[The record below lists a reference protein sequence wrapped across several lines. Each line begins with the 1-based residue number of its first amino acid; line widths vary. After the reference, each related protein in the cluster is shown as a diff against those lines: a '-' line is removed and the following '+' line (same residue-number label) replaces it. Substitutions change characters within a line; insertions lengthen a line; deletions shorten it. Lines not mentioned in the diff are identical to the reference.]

1 MAEETK
7 AAEPQEQQ
15 AEQTEQATD
24 WQAKYEAMRQH
35 AREWEKAAK
44 ANKGAA
50 DELEKLK
57 AEQMTEQEKALARAE
72 KAEKQLAELQAE
84 QQRAEAVAEV
94 SKATGVPTELLAF
107 CADRDTM
114 ERFAQAYA
122 QTLPETHAAGRTAGS
137 ALVNEGTK
145 PSNADTFARLVK
157 EQFNF

>member
-114 ERFAQAYA
+114 ERFASVYA
-122 QTLPETHAAGRTAGS
+122 QTLPETHAAASTSGTRIVAG
-137 ALVNEGTK
+137 ERK
-145 PSNADTFARLVK
+145 PSTRDQFAAALANAGL
-157 EQFNF
+157 

>member
-7 AAEPQEQQ
+7 AAESQEQQ

-72 KAEKQLAELQAE
+72 KAEKQLAQLQAE
-84 QQRAEAVAEV
+84 QQRAEDVADV
-94 SKATGVPTELLAF
+94 AKSTGVPLALLEF

-114 ERFAQAYA
+114 ERFAQVYA
-122 QTLPETHAAGRTAGS
+122 QTMPETHAAGRTAGS
-137 ALVNEGTK
+137 ALATEGAK
-145 PSNADTFARLVK
+145 PSNADTFARLMK
-157 EQFNF
+157 EQFKF

>member
-7 AAEPQEQQ
+7 AAETQEQQ
-15 AEQTEQATD
+15 AEQATNEVD

-72 KAEKQLAELQAE
+72 KAEKQLAQLQAE
-84 QQRAEAVAEV
+84 QQRAEDVADV
-94 SKATGVPTELLAF
+94 AKSTGVPLALLEF

-114 ERFAQAYA
+114 ERFAQVYA
-122 QTLPETHAAGRTAGS
+122 QTMPETHAAGRTAGS
-137 ALVNEGTK
+137 ALATEGAK
-145 PSNADTFARLVK
+145 PSNADTFARLMK
-157 EQFNF
+157 EQFKF